1 MILMNKQVKQQGC
14 EWMALVAMSNILVS
28 SAHDL
33 ARVYSQEDL
42 IVLGMA
48 MLQIKKQM
56 PDGPICGTSAEIV
69 FEEEQI
75 TVLVML
81 VDWFDDYLLQ
91 RAKWLE
97 KHDADA
103 FAQKYV
109 QVGLIK
115 RNLKLYAKDLENSEP
130 REGTA

>member
-1 MILMNKQVKQQGC
+1 MNKQVKQQC
-14 EWMALVAMSNILVS
+14 CDWMALVAMCNILVS

-33 ARVYSQEDL
+33 RQVYDEQDYTTL
-42 IVLGMA
+42 CMA
-48 MLQIKKQM
+48 MLQIEKQM
-56 PDGPICGTSAEIV
+56 PDGPISGTSAEIV

-97 KHDADA
+97 RLDADA
-103 FAQKYV
+103 FARKYV
-109 QVGLIK
+109 QVGLVK
-115 RNLKLYAKDLENSEP
+115 RNLKLYAKGLKNSEP